1 MPKCKT
7 VRSAAQATRGA
18 VNGLQ
23 KKPSSK
29 GGRRS
34 FDGLRTDDTEVHP
47 QIDSNWLTWQLTFF
61 FSPDQFIDSKTTRKV
76 LELARE
82 QQNELEEEFG
92 LTDPAD
98 VSRAEKKRQTTKLSV
113 PSTSNSTSIS
123 PSDLAGE
130 YSDRE
135 DEGGEDYSS
144 LDENDETTESYY
156 DACYEDLNIN
166 KEDEKALELFMTK
179 DNLKR
184 NSLADY
190 ISKKLKE
197 KEEELDT
204 LLTEEG
210 QQDQKGPKVGDLDER
225 VVELYRGVK
234 LVLSRYRSGK
244 LPKAFKII
252 PALNNWEQVLHITEP
267 DCWSAAAMFQATRLF
282 TSNLKEKM
290 AQRFY
295 NLILLPRLRD
305 DIEEYKKLNFHLY
318 QALTKALFK
327 PGAFFKG
334 IILPLCEA
342 GDCTLREAVI
352 IGSVMGRNHIP
363 LLHSCA
369 AMLKIAEMDYSG
381 ANSVFLHL
389 LINKKYSLP
398 YRVVDALF
406 YHFYRFINDK
416 RALPV
421 LWHQCLLAF
430 VHIYKAD
437 LSQEQKDSLLELLRV
452 QSHHQISPEIRRELL
467 HSKNRDGSE
476 FAEAGEGSG
485 EQGTSMDAS

>member
-34 FDGLRTDDTEVHP
+34 FDGLRTDDTE
-47 QIDSNWLTWQLTFF
+47 
-61 FSPDQFIDSKTTRKV
+61 FIDSKTTRKV

-476 FAEAGEGSG
+476 FAEAGEGGG